1 MNSVNI
7 HIANAP
13 SDYDARVDVCTS
25 CMHRRVILN
34 VLSSDVTLVDFS
46 YNFQEQFKRFSYIL
60 LLKLYDPLVVMHV
73 ISSRFL
79 SSK

>member
-1 MNSVNI
+1 MLI
-7 HIANAP
+7 FNAP

-60 LLKLYDPLVVMHV
+60 LLHVYDPLVNHR
-73 ISSRFL
+73 S
-79 SSK
+79 